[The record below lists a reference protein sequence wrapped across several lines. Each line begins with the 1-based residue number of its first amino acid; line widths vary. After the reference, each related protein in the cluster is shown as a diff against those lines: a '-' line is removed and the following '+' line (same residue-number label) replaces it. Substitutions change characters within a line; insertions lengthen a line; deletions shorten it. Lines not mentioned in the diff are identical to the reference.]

1 MANEPVDVSIENGTA
16 TMKSNGNAAP
26 IVASIAD
33 DVCAVYVLAANG
45 KPIANMQVVDKEN
58 GTSTPVNVATCA
70 EAVACSKGI
79 TLEEHLQTLHSHAA
93 DTGAHLTV
101 KEKAEIETQTGAQ
114 TKATAAK
121 NEAVAAAAVLI
132 ATAKAEAATDAT
144 AKANAARDAAYKYAD
159 TKAAETTAHK
169 QDTTNPHKVTAA
181 QVGLGNVPNK
191 ATNDLQPTYTEA
203 ATLDP
208 LTSGER
214 LAVAFGKIAK
224 AVTTLIAHIGN
235 KANPH
240 GVTAS
245 QTGALP
251 KTGGTMT
258 GTMTVNGIVL
268 TEGKDYGDSLP
279 ETGVKGQLFFLKRQ

>member
-16 TMKSNGNAAP
+16 TLESNGNAAP

-33 DVCAVYVLAANG
+33 GVCTVSVIAANG
-45 KPIANMQVVDKEN
+45 KPIANMQVVDKEH

-79 TLEEHLQTLHSHAA
+79 TLEEHLQTLHGHVA
-93 DTGAHLTV
+93 DTGAHLTAE
-101 KEKAEIETQTGAQ
+101 EKANLETKTGAQ
-114 TKATAAK
+114 QKATTAKTEAITAAS
-121 NEAVAAAAVLI
+121 VLI
-132 ATAKAEAATDAT
+132 ATAKAEAATDASQKAEA
-144 AKANAARDAAYKYAD
+144 AKKAANAYTDQ
-159 TKAAETTAHK
+159 KAALLDEHK
-169 QDTTNPHKVTAA
+169 ADKTNPHGVTAA

-203 ATLDP
+203 ASLAR

-224 AVTTLIAHIGN
+224 AVTTLIAHIDD

-251 KTGGTMT
+251 RTGGTMT

-268 TEGKDYGDSLP
+268 TEGKDYGNSLP
-279 ETGVKGQLFFLKRQ
+279 TTGVKGQLFFLKRQ